1 MISTMISTFL
11 INIKFILN
19 LQIIYIY
26 NQKLCVFFR
35 KANSL
40 YTFSFDYKFITNSVK
55 TRFLSKIS
63 SFLAKII
70 QKIQSNVNIYILCL
84 KTKF

>member
-1 MISTMISTFL
+1 MISTFL
-11 INIKFILN
+11 INIKFTLN
-19 LQIIYIY
+19 LQMIYIY

-40 YTFSFDYKFITNSVK
+40 YTFSFGYKFITNLVK

-63 SFLAKII
+63 SFFSENHSKKYSQMSI
-70 QKIQSNVNIYILCL
+70 STYCV
-84 KTKF
+84 